1 MDDITIK
8 HLLSRRFEYSSNR
21 DTEFSHRIK
30 SDHWFNSIDDLYHQL
45 DSLIKSPNDLIHH
58 YLFCI

>member
-30 SDHWFNSIDDLYHQL
+30 SDHWFNSIDDCV
-45 DSLIKSPNDLIHH
+45 S
-58 YLFCI
+58 YLHSIVHDNRISVESVFYCT